1 MGLINMMYRNQFMV
15 FAGTLVLAACAG
27 PGAAPNEETTPSTAA
42 QQPNQPVV
50 EPTPPKAIPDAEA
63 KRIAEEA
70 AIERRIRSMAH
81 YAAATAAMERG
92 QRAVAMEEFEQAAL
106 ADPANEKIVLE
117 VVRMLLA
124 QKKFDKVLALLVKA
138 TANPDASAKMH
149 ALLAEAYSQK
159 GKLDLAR
166 IAAEGAIRMAPESI
180 LGYKTLIQVY
190 QKEMKGGAKRLPQIR
205 KTLDQAFAQKKPNAA
220 FQVELALLAAG
231 YLRLD
236 ETAAEEFKPRIRK
249 LLDAAW
255 ASKPTIPLM
264 IEQIGRGYR
273 MIGARKEAAMVMEEL
288 LKALPGNPAVL
299 MQLAQDLIIA
309 GKIKEGRM
317 HLEAIL
323 KKSPNSWRAHQL
335 LAAVAMDEDEFAT
348 AAKHYRAAIKLNS
361 RIEQLYFD
369 LISALLSDDKSDE
382 GQKVLDLVKRKF
394 KPNFLQAYFAAMIAL
409 EKRDFDQALEDLR
422 RAESIAKNADPTRL
436 NHILYF
442 QMGTTAE
449 RAGKFMI
456 AEKYFRQSIEKNP
469 EYATALNYL
478 GYMWADRG
486 EKLDEAIVLIDRAL
500 KISPDNG
507 AYLDSRAWAL
517 FKQGKFKDALTWQL
531 KALKHTEGD
540 DAEIFLHLG
549 EMYLKLKQPKK
560 AREYLEKAAAIKDT
574 EPDVKQRIQDVLK
587 QLP

>member
-264 IEQIGRGYR
+264 I
-273 MIGARKEAAMVMEEL
+273 
-288 LKALPGNPAVL
+288 
-299 MQLAQDLIIA
+299 
-309 GKIKEGRM
+309 
-317 HLEAIL
+317 
-323 KKSPNSWRAHQL
+323 
-335 LAAVAMDEDEFAT
+335 
-348 AAKHYRAAIKLNS
+348 
-361 RIEQLYFD
+361 
-369 LISALLSDDKSDE
+369 
-382 GQKVLDLVKRKF
+382 
-394 KPNFLQAYFAAMIAL
+394 
-409 EKRDFDQALEDLR
+409 
-422 RAESIAKNADPTRL
+422 
-436 NHILYF
+436 
-442 QMGTTAE
+442 
-449 RAGKFMI
+449 
-456 AEKYFRQSIEKNP
+456 
-469 EYATALNYL
+469 
-478 GYMWADRG
+478 
-486 EKLDEAIVLIDRAL
+486 
-500 KISPDNG
+500 
-507 AYLDSRAWAL
+507 
-517 FKQGKFKDALTWQL
+517 
-531 KALKHTEGD
+531 
-540 DAEIFLHLG
+540 
-549 EMYLKLKQPKK
+549 
-560 AREYLEKAAAIKDT
+560 
-574 EPDVKQRIQDVLK
+574 
-587 QLP
+587 